1 MTSLLSAVPL
11 VAMLVMIIATMLRGA
26 AVAKS
31 SGDRPFAFMEARG
44 MQRIGGLAFGL
55 SIVAIGVAA
64 LLAAVNS
71 EGVDAPLALTGA
83 VLSSAGTALVVIAQ
97 IQMGRAWRVGVRAGD
112 APLFVHSG
120 LFRRSRNPIFLGMIA
135 TGLGVALVAETWWG
149 WTAWLIFV
157 AACIVQVRIEERH
170 LAASFGQEYEAF
182 RRTVPRWL
190 GWR

>member
-97 IQMGRAWRVGVRAGD
+97 IQMGRA
-112 APLFVHSG
+112 
-120 LFRRSRNPIFLGMIA
+120 
-135 TGLGVALVAETWWG
+135 
-149 WTAWLIFV
+149 
-157 AACIVQVRIEERH
+157 
-170 LAASFGQEYEAF
+170 
-182 RRTVPRWL
+182 
-190 GWR
+190 